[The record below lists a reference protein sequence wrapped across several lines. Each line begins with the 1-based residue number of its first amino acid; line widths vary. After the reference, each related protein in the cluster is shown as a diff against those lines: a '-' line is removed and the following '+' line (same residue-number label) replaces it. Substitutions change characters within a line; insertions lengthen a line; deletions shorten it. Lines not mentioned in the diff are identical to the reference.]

1 MCLLS
6 GLVLKGCLGTLVL
19 RSRFKIPWVR
29 MPMNSKGSM
38 NCLFFVFIACN
49 FKQFH
54 FLLLHGSV
62 CVKRSHT
69 ANNGKQR
76 TRLPADLPHIK
87 TKLARVSDTL
97 EACYHNDQAEK
108 CKITNSYKVFSFRA
122 CVLAAW
128 CSFFKWCGF
137 NLAVCCEF
145 LWRYSLAR
153 PEFIKLSR
161 RRRFHILHIW
171 HTRSPYQS
179 RSLSI

>member
-1 MCLLS
+1 M
-6 GLVLKGCLGTLVL
+6 VLCYKVALEHWQQG
-19 RSRFKIPWVR
+19 WV
-29 MPMNSKGSM
+29 SKSLEWVF
-38 NCLFFVFIACN
+38 LFDFFIACN
-49 FKQFH
+49 FKQFR

-108 CKITNSYKVFSFRA
+108 CKITNAYKVFSFRS

-145 LWRYSLAR
+145 QWRYSLAR

-161 RRRFHILHIW
+161 RRRFHILHRGSGRVFSGFDQN
-171 HTRSPYQS
+171 TVRESGE
-179 RSLSI
+179 R